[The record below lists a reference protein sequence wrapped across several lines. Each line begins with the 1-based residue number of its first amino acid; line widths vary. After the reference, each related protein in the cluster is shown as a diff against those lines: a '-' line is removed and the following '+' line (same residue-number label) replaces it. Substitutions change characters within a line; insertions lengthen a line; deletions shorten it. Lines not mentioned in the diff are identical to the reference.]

1 MTSNLTISQ
10 EKQILKNA
18 DNVFNEITFAWKK
31 STETLLAIAK
41 KLHEYENKSKES
53 LEGKLFWKI
62 LREKLSAWGL
72 NEGTNY
78 KLRQIG
84 AKEILHDPKLLEYL
98 PPSYNKLYSLV
109 EVTDKEIKDGIKKKE
124 INPQISFET
133 LKRLSNSKPSKEL
146 ITTQTETESS
156 ELRTVIQIQ
165 MSDSYVAHNLD
176 AINEKFIALQTELFK
191 GRKTNIKVERKGLF
205 KKKVEQG
212 DLDE

>member
-1 MTSNLTISQ
+1 MTINLTISQ
-10 EKQILKNA
+10 EKQIQKNA

-133 LKRLSNSKPSKEL
+133 LKRLSNNNSTKEL
-146 ITTQTETESS
+146 TITKTETESS
-156 ELRTVIQIQ
+156 ELKTVIQIQ

-176 AINEKFIALQTELFK
+176 AINEKFIALQAELFK
-191 GRKTNIKVERKGLF
+191 GRKTNIKVERKGF
-205 KKKVEQG
+205 ETTNKIHV
-212 DLDE
+212 